1 MSVKQTNKQ
10 KEDSNMKNEPI
21 NPFLVALG
29 HDIQSQIVFS
39 AADMIGVL
47 HWSNE
52 NGATYHISLL
62 DVGFD
67 TRGEDEARRLA
78 VERGELREVNA
89 EMTTRQAAALMFI
102 IANAD
107 EPETPDGD
115 VTTDPVVAA
124 MYVIVEAWLTA
135 NNIPNNLR
143 PIP

>member
-1 MSVKQTNKQ
+1 
-10 KEDSNMKNEPI
+10 MKNEPI
-21 NPFLVALG
+21 NPFLIALS
-29 HDIQSQIVFS
+29 HEIQNQITFA

-52 NGATYHISLL
+52 QGGGAKYFISLL

-67 TRGEDEARRLA
+67 TRGEGEARHLA
-78 VERGELREVNA
+78 IERGELREVYAKREVYA
-89 EMTTRQAAALMFI
+89 ELTTRQAAALMFL

-107 EPETPDGD
+107 EPETPNGD

-124 MYVIVEAWLTA
+124 MYEIVEAWLTA